1 MTLLAKDVMVKDFA
15 TIDPN
20 APVKEAIYKISDG
33 AVRDTGY
40 KTVSLM
46 VVDEMQRLCGV
57 VTMFDLL
64 YHLRPGFLNMDIDS
78 RTFKWEG
85 QLDIL
90 IGNLEGKR
98 VQHIMTRSVDGVA
111 LNDHIM
117 VLLDRMV
124 KNRYLRMPVLDND
137 RLVGVVY
144 FQDLFHH
151 LFNSHLTSPASAK
164 IAANG

>member
-20 APVKEAIYKISDG
+20 APVKEAIDKISDG

-46 VVDEMQRLCGV
+46 VVDEMKRLCGV

-64 YHLRPGFLNMDIDS
+64 YHLRPDFLNMDIDS

-90 IGNLEGKR
+90 ISNLEGKR

-111 LNDHIM
+111 LDDHVM

-151 LFNSHLTSPASAK
+151 LFNSHLAASVSAK
-164 IAANG
+164 IAASG